1 MSTFC
6 RVHASNIR
14 MMPGET
20 EPEGPSVPSVNV
32 GVPRGCRPARGRM
45 KLTAARLD
53 HSVTTL
59 ECHDF

>member
-14 MMPGET
+14 MTPRET
-20 EPEGPSVPSVNV
+20 EPEGPFALNVNV
-32 GVPRGCRPARGRM
+32 SAPRCCRPAQGRV
-45 KLTAARLD
+45 KRTAARLD
-53 HSVTTL
+53 HSVTML

>member
-14 MMPGET
+14 TTPGET
-20 EPEGPSVPSVNV
+20 GLEGPSVLSVNV
-32 GVPRGCRPARGRM
+32 SVPRCCRPAWGRV
-45 KLTAARLD
+45 KLTAAQLD
-53 HSVTTL
+53 HSVTIL